1 MSVILLI
8 LKIIGGI
15 LLFVLGLLLLI
26 LAAVFFVPV
35 RYRISGSFFGEPVLQ
50 IRVSWLLGMVRY
62 SYARRAKESAG
73 SIRICG
79 IRPGKR
85 AGGRDAEEEPR
96 EEEEMPDE
104 TEEEPWDEDT
114 DDVSRRPE
122 DDTRGDK
129 ALSADTDSRTDKK
142 ADAAPRGD
150 KDADAAPR
158 SGKKSDMRAGSGK
171 SVDAGFERD
180 AGTGEPGPA
189 DRLKEA
195 FHKAKSIITDESN
208 RLVVSSVWFELL
220 YLLRHFRF
228 RHIRVEVIFSLA
240 DPAAT
245 GQALGVLC
253 MMPFLYGRDV
263 NITPDF
269 EVDRMYAEGEAE
281 AAGRM
286 RGVHFLVSLLRLLRR
301 REVRSLIRRLRSK

>member
-8 LKIIGGI
+8 LKIIVGI
-15 LLFVLGLLLLI
+15 LLFVLGLLLLT

-62 SYARRAKESAG
+62 SYERRAEESAG
-73 SIRICG
+73 GIRICG

-85 AGGRDAEEEPR
+85 AGSRGAEEEPW
-96 EEEEMPDE
+96 EEESPDE
-104 TEEEPWDEDT
+104 TEEEPWDEDAG
-114 DDVSRRPE
+114 DISRRPG
-122 DDTRGDK
+122 DDMRGDK
-129 ALSADTDSRTDKK
+129 ALGADTALRTDKK
-142 ADAAPRGD
+142 ADTASGTA
-150 KDADAAPR
+150 KEADAAPR

-171 SVDAGFERD
+171 SADAGFKRD
-180 AGTGEPGPA
+180 AKTGEPGPA

-228 RHIRVEVIFSLA
+228 RYVRAEVIFSLA
-240 DPAAT
+240 DPAVT

-269 EVDRMYAEGEAE
+269 EADRMYAEGEAE

>member
-85 AGGRDAEEEPR
+85 AGGRGAEEEPR

-104 TEEEPWDEDT
+104 TEEEPWDEDA

-129 ALSADTDSRTDKK
+129 ALSADTDSRTDK
-142 ADAAPRGD
+142 
-150 KDADAAPR
+150 DADAAPR

-171 SVDAGFERD
+171 SADAGFERD

-189 DRLKEA
+189 DQLKEA

-228 RHIRVEVIFSLA
+228 RHIRAEVIFSLA

-253 MMPFLYGRDV
+253 MMPFLYGQDV

-269 EVDRMYAEGEAE
+269 EADRMYAEGEAE